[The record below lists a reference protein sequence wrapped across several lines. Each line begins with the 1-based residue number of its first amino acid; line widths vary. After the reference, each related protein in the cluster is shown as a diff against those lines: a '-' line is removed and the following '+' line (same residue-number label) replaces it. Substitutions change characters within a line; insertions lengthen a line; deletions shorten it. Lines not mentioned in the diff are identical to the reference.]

1 MILKKMKWSH
11 YDDIM
16 GAWLS
21 SMSMEQKLDLR
32 AAHIAC
38 FPVFLI
44 SMGFASVRWSERI
57 INIFEEYSVY
67 HKEQEHC
74 FKAMHTFIKE
84 TWMRTS
90 KHFPRLIV
98 ILLKAL
104 YDLSDQDSCAKN
116 KNYEN
121 RVSSIVQCLNLLMK
135 LAPEQMNKIGCD
147 LRTDSTFCE
156 VVKKYF

>member
-1 MILKKMKWSH
+1 MKKISPVINMMVVVMTDGKTRDRESSNLQHEEKAISQELNKTKRSCMCYARCSDWSH

-38 FPVFLI
+38 FPVFLT

-74 FKAMHTFIKE
+74 FKSMHTFIKRNLDE
-84 TWMRTS
+84 N
-90 KHFPRLIV
+90 KQNIF
-98 ILLKAL
+98 
-104 YDLSDQDSCAKN
+104 LS
-116 KNYEN
+116 
-121 RVSSIVQCLNLLMK
+121 
-135 LAPEQMNKIGCD
+135 
-147 LRTDSTFCE
+147 
-156 VVKKYF
+156 